1 MDPPS
6 DFNKNNKTI
15 NCNSVVKSD
24 EDDSRIWF
32 DNVDTDAKVMKI
44 GKETSKIRFNDGD
57 TNSLKEVAELE
68 KELNG
73 YTVLN

>member
-1 MDPPS
+1 MDPPP

-32 DNVDTDAKVMKI
+32 NNVDTDAKVMKI